1 MSICRG
7 DRVELLVQDE
17 TSVFYFF
24 SLFDL
29 DFDMKIRGEG
39 IFLLTLDEENP
50 VECVGVFGTDP
61 AGKNLTAPAAEALME
76 GTGRIPAQRQL
87 PAKGVSVLLTVA
99 PAQPFRPSVIVFPF
113 HATGP
118 MSLHRNFS
126 DRQIIKLWRTSSQR
140 SAPQAAYQIF

>member
-1 MSICRG
+1 M
-7 DRVELLVQDE
+7 ELLVQDE

-99 PAQPFRPSVIVFPF
+99 PCAAASTVGDSISISRHRPNVI
-113 HATGP
+113 
-118 MSLHRNFS
+118 
-126 DRQIIKLWRTSSQR
+126 
-140 SAPQAAYQIF
+140 AP